1 MHNKAEKR
9 NKKKIMTN
17 IWNHEKRT
25 ISLRLRIASRSDYWS
40 HSNWII
46 KHYGPWEIWLHL
58 QRMPACFMDRVFLSH
73 KFSSTSTF
81 FTCCRQGLL
90 PTELIFMSHQSIK
103 IYIYQNSSNYS
114 SYCLYPTFSSIN
126 YSSFC
131 SSLRF
136 LLLPLCC
143 ELLHYFPNGLS
154 SFASP
159 SPFAPSILHPR

>member
-1 MHNKAEKR
+1 
-9 NKKKIMTN
+9 MTN

-90 PTELIFMSHQSIK
+90 PTELIFMSHQSLK
-103 IYIYQNSSNYS
+103 IYIYIKIRPQ
-114 SYCLYPTFSSIN
+114 LFKLLHLPLPDFSQHELLQSLLL
-126 YSSFC
+126 SSFPSSTLAVSC
-131 SSLRF
+131 SITYLIALALLRPQAP
-136 LLLPLCC
+136 LLPLYCILGR
-143 ELLHYFPNGLS
+143 EL
-154 SFASP
+154 
-159 SPFAPSILHPR
+159 